1 MELNLQRLTKANIDS
16 AYDAL
21 SRGDQIV
28 IDRLSTDL
36 EAAIKVRGKEGML
49 VFFGRGGALE
59 LLAKLGVWI
68 NRNGQ

>member
-28 IDRLSTDL
+28 IDCLAKDL
-36 EAAIKVRGKEGML
+36 EVAIKKRPQKAPA
-49 VFFGRGGALE
+49 FFGRMQALE
-59 LLAKLGVWI
+59 LLAKLGI
-68 NRNGQ
+68 FLNQRE